1 MATVLITGASAGIG
15 RATAMKLAGQGHHVI
30 AAARNVTAL
39 DQMKRTA
46 KGKVDVLALDV
57 TSQDSVDAAKAE
69 VPSLV
74 GQEGLDVLINNA
86 GYALTGPLEQVTDAD
101 LKAQFETNV
110 FGPMRMIRA
119 FLPAMRERR
128 RGRIINISSVVGRLA
143 LPFFGPYNS
152 TKHAIEALSDALR
165 NELRPFGIDVVI
177 IEPGAINTGFGEIE
191 RKSME
196 VYATGS
202 PYAEQIK
209 KVMAFQRELHPNAAK
224 PETAATAIVKAV
236 EARKPR
242 ARYVVPFLPN
252 RAFIALA
259 EFLPTEASDAV
270 IQNITGLRGVR
281 PSSSSGA

>member
-1 MATVLITGASAGIG
+1 MASVLITGASAGIG
-15 RATAMKLAGQGHHVI
+15 RATAMQLAGQGHHVI
-30 AAARNVTAL
+30 AAARNLAAL
-39 DQMKRTA
+39 EQIKRSA
-46 KGKVDVLALDV
+46 KGKVDVLVLDV
-57 TSQDSVDAAKAE
+57 TSQESVDSAQRE
-69 VPSLV
+69 VSSLL
-74 GQEGLDVLINNA
+74 GQAGLDVLINNA
-86 GYALTGPLEQVTDAD
+86 GYALTGPLEQVSDAD
-101 LKAQFETNV
+101 LKAQYETNV

-128 RGRIINISSVVGRLA
+128 QGRIINISSVVGRLA

-196 VYATGS
+196 SYATGS
-202 PYAEQIK
+202 PYAEQVK

-224 PETAATAIVKAV
+224 PEVAAAAIVKAV

-281 PSSSSGA
+281 P

>member
-15 RATAMKLAGQGHHVI
+15 RATAVRLAGRGHYVI
-30 AAARNVTAL
+30 ATGRNAQAL
-39 DQMKRTA
+39 DQIKRTA
-46 KGKVDVLALDV
+46 KGKVDTLILDV
-57 TSQDSVDAAKAE
+57 TSQGSVDAAQREATA
-69 VPSLV
+69 LA
-74 GQEGLDVLINNA
+74 GQGGIDVLINNA
-86 GYALTGPLEQVTDAD
+86 GYALAGPLESVGDAE

-143 LPFFGPYNS
+143 LPFFGPYNA
-152 TKHAIEALSDALR
+152 TKHAIEAFSDALR
-165 NELRPFGIDVVI
+165 NELRMFGVDVVL

-191 RKSME
+191 RQSLE
-196 VYATGS
+196 AHAVAGA
-202 PYAEQIK
+202 PYAAQIQ
-209 KVMAFQRELHPNAAK
+209 KVMAFQKDLHPNAAK
-224 PETAATAIVKAV
+224 PDVAAKAIVRAV
-236 EARKPR
+236 EATRPR

-270 IQNITGLRGVR
+270 IQSITGLRRVR
-281 PSSSSGA
+281 P

>member
-15 RATAMKLAGQGHHVI
+15 RATAIKLAAQGHHVI
-30 AAARNVTAL
+30 AAARNLAAL
-39 DQMKRTA
+39 EHIKRTA

-57 TSQDSVDAAKAE
+57 TSQESVDAAKAE

-74 GQEGLDVLINNA
+74 GQDGLDVLINNA

-110 FGPMRMIRA
+110 FGPMRMVRA
-119 FLPAMRERR
+119 FLPQMRERR

-165 NELRPFGIDVVI
+165 NELRPFGIEVVI

-191 RKSME
+191 RKSLE
-196 VYATGS
+196 TYATGS
-202 PYAEQIK
+202 PYAEQVK

-224 PETAATAIVKAV
+224 PETAAAAIVRAV

-281 PSSSSGA
+281 P

>member
-15 RATAMKLAGQGHHVI
+15 RATTIKLAAQGHHVI
-30 AAARNVTAL
+30 AAARNVAAL
-39 DQMKRTA
+39 EQIKRTA

-57 TSQDSVDAAKAE
+57 TSQESVEAAKAE

-74 GQEGLDVLINNA
+74 GQDGLDVLINNA

-119 FLPAMRERR
+119 FLPQMRERR

-165 NELRPFGIDVVI
+165 NELRPFGIEVVI

-196 VYATGS
+196 AFATGS
-202 PYAEQIK
+202 PYAEQVK

-224 PETAATAIVKAV
+224 PETAAAAIVRAV

-281 PSSSSGA
+281 P

>member
-1 MATVLITGASAGIG
+1 MTSVLITGASAGIG
-15 RATAMKLAGQGHHVI
+15 RATAVQLAGQGHHVI
-30 AAARNVTAL
+30 AAARNLTAL
-39 DQMKRTA
+39 EQIKRTA

-57 TSQDSVDAAKAE
+57 TSQESVDAAKRE
-69 VPSLV
+69 VGSLL
-74 GQEGLDVLINNA
+74 GQAGLDVLINNA
-86 GYALTGPLEQVTDAD
+86 GYALTGPLEQVSDAD
-101 LKAQFETNV
+101 LKAQYETNV

-119 FLPAMRERR
+119 FLPGMRERR

-165 NELRPFGIDVVI
+165 NELRPFGIEVVI

-196 VYATGS
+196 TFATGS

-224 PETAATAIVKAV
+224 PEVAATAIVKAV

-270 IQNITGLRGVR
+270 IQNITGLRSIR
-281 PSSSSGA
+281 P